1 NIVTMTSWA
10 PEIRQR
16 KGPRYLA
23 IAEALAE
30 DAGAGRLRPG
40 ARLPTHRELADHLG
54 LTVGTVTRAYAEA
67 ARRNLISGEVGRG
80 TVQHG
85 MTAVLAALLGP
96 GDLVLTEA
104 LTYPG
109 MKNLAGLLSLRLEG
123 VVLDEQGM
131 RPDALAAA
139 CRARVAKAVYCV
151 PTLQNPTTSVMSEE

>member
-1 NIVTMTSWA
+1 MTSWA

-23 IAEALAE
+23 IAEVLAE

-80 TVQHG
+80 TFLRG
-85 MTAVLAALLGP
+85 PAARFATARGAGAADPGLIDLSANHPPTGP
-96 GDLVLTEA
+96 GDGEA
-104 LTYPG
+104 VALSRALKALSGRKDLPRRLGYPPPG
-109 MKNLAGLLSLRLEG
+109 
-123 VVLDEQGM
+123 
-131 RPDALAAA
+131 RP
-139 CRARVAKAVYCV
+139 
-151 PTLQNPTTSVMSEE
+151 